1 MTSLTKKELLAQSL
15 ARHHVLQRASG
26 SRLSRTSAAYRPSL
40 PPVRARRCA
49 FGRETT
55 PRAAGTGGL
64 SRSGRIAVPS
74 MWCLRASLA
83 CTSRRAA
90 IRARLPRHGM
100 AGVSR

>member
-15 ARHHVLQRASG
+15 ARHHVLQRATQLQVVSDLCG
-26 SRLSRTSAAYRPSL
+26 LQAQFATGPREALRI
-40 PPVRARRCA
+40 RARDYTEDGWDR
-49 FGRETT
+49 
-55 PRAAGTGGL
+55 GL
-64 SRSGRIAVPS
+64 VIAVPS
-74 MWCLRASLA
+74 MWCRRASLA